1 MRFAIEKIFLWW
13 LFYSVVGW
21 VWETGLNLVL
31 RKKWVDRGILNGP
44 LCPIYGFGAA
54 SVIVLLHDVD
64 NPIAL
69 FLSSGMLA
77 CTLEYFSS
85 WAIEKLFHIRLWDYT
100 GKPFNI
106 NGRIY
111 LNGFL
116 AFGIGAAVVKEY
128 VQPWVSDVLDSWQ
141 PLTLDI
147 LTIIF
152 TLILVT
158 DISLTLSGLLSFHR
172 GSRTQGAELAAAAS
186 DSGVPD
192 HDIRTG
198 LPHHA
203 TCARIHVP
211 PRFPHTLAR
220 IEGFGRTGGNGFE
233 HVADERAGLS
243 VRAFGRGENLRQ
255 RIRPVRGQIGDIRI
269 PRRRE
274 DFV

>member
-158 DISLTLSGLLSFHR
+158 DISLTLSGLLSFDNR
-172 GSRTQGAELAAAAS
+172 ITQLQRELAQYEARGRERFDEKFAA
-186 DSGVPD
+186 
-192 HDIRTG
+192 TE
-198 LPHHA
+198 
-203 TCARIHVP
+203 AR
-211 PRFPHTLAR
+211 AR
-220 IEGFGRTGGNGFE
+220 KC
-233 HVADERAGLS
+233 
-243 VRAFGRGENLRQ
+243 
-255 RIRPVRGQIGDIRI
+255 
-269 PRRRE
+269 
-274 DFV
+274 